1 MKSSNGG
8 YHLKFLRRVINRK
21 RRGSVR
27 GVKVLD
33 EYSNKGDK
41 MEVGVKRE
49 RVQST
54 RCLIHMCQR
63 TC

>member
-1 MKSSNGG
+1 M
-8 YHLKFLRRVINRK
+8 KFLRRVINRK

-54 RCLIHMCQR
+54 SCLIHMCQR

>member
-8 YHLKFLRRVINRK
+8 FKMKFLKHIINMK
-21 RRGSVR
+21 TRGSVG

-33 EYSNKGDK
+33 EYSDKGDK

-49 RVQST
+49 RV
-54 RCLIHMCQR
+54 
-63 TC
+63 